1 MTDMQPENSHQG
13 PNLEHIK
20 AAPAVEGGE
29 KIISSSPETAGIETN
44 APKTEQTAEASAAR
58 ADAVAI
64 STSLPSTTGVASTS
78 DVDDTTSPAIAADD
92 DVIEKEWVDSSKKIV
107 SETQGDPH
115 SRSHRVNKLHADYL
129 KKRFGKELNPVESKS

>member
-1 MTDMQPENSHQG
+1 MQPENLQQG

-20 AAPAVEGGE
+20 PAPAVQGGE
-29 KIISSSPETAGIETN
+29 KITPTSPESGGIETA
-44 APKTEQTAEASAAR
+44 APKVEQAAEASAAR

-64 STSLPSTTGVASTS
+64 STSTQPVTGVNDSS
-78 DVDDTTSPAIAADD
+78 VVDDTTSPAVAADD

-115 SRSHRVNKLHADYL
+115 SRSRRVSKLHADYL
-129 KKRFGKELNPVESKS
+129 KKRFGKELNPAESKS

>member
-1 MTDMQPENSHQG
+1 MQPENLNQG

-20 AAPAVEGGE
+20 TVPAADNGE
-29 KIISSSPETAGIETN
+29 KIAPSSPENEGIETA
-44 APKTEQTAEASAAR
+44 APRVEQAAEASAAR

-64 STSLPSTTGVASTS
+64 STPTPLTTGTNDSTV
-78 DVDDTTSPAIAADD
+78 VDDTTSPVIAADE

-115 SRSHRVNKLHADYL
+115 SRSRRVNKLHADYL
-129 KKRFGKELNPVESKS
+129 KKRFGKELNSAESKS